1 MVSVNS
7 AFSAKKIVSE
17 NLFSV
22 NEVYVFV
29 ACRNSVV
36 KSSFYHKPA
45 FFARNGVI
53 VVIAFGNDDYRQPG
67 ARLA

>member
-1 MVSVNS
+1 MVSVNG
-7 AFSAKKIVSE
+7 AFVAEKVVPE

-45 FFARNGVI
+45 FFARNGVTVI
-53 VVIAFGNDDYRQPG
+53 IAFGNDDYRQPG